1 MENFSYHVPFYVVT
15 GGIDLAGHSSELTAG
30 QVGLFDRS
38 TFSVAT
44 GAGNGKEF
52 FFAQGNIGGKDWYGQ
67 PVTESHKS
75 PFFFG
80 EDVSNMY
87 MSTPQTIQNEEWVI
101 GFNGAASSVG
111 LSYEKGK
118 AVRVKM
124 YFHGNPI
131 YRFFGGPKE
140 YVVSYTPTEDCVT
153 PCTADDCPDAISD
166 CLTHTQALIDKINT
180 HTELKKF
187 GVTAKLVNT
196 PFTAV
201 TPNMTKWCLDVC
213 DNGDVVALQAVQ
225 AQYPGI
231 KISRKSRV
239 GSTSTY
245 EFCQL
250 TTADDPVDFT
260 QSGSVLLAECGDTC
274 PADSTLTNASSTY
287 YVQRPLSGSTDL
299 STSGAQ
305 QTYADTFEA
314 AYGVAGRT
322 FDGATDVEVVAASDA
337 ITIVDHGFQTGA
349 KVVYADGGGTQLT
362 GLTDGNTYYVIRVT
376 SSTLKLASSLANALA
391 GTAIAIADGV
401 GAAHTLTAE
410 VTATYIGNN
419 GSTATVKLVT
429 TGEVALTAILSDTI
443 EFSHTIG
450 ATCVFDAPADIAW
463 ASCGTGI
470 SSERTMKIKQL
481 NRPDCDSAGDRLEDL
496 TSILAGVEGIQIATL
511 TKIAGTACA
520 DDYTVVQS
528 SIDCLPEDCL
538 TNNVTFTY
546 DDLPAFESHAWE
558 LVPPTVVEDA
568 TRKCGIRI
576 SAGYY
581 DPQFGNCSFQP
592 SDFYET
598 EPLKMEVSL
607 LGEDDSACDVAG
619 WPSVQQTQIARIA
632 RQSGEWV
639 VREVIMKTDAYLKH
653 IKQFSADPRMREA
666 FDMNLLGMV
675 DRKAFYNLYYVTYG
689 ASYGRSFRKKDI
701 QEQFTTVFAFKEG
714 DATEATFKTSI
725 LDVLTQ
731 KSGVAMHVNS

>member
-44 GAGNGKEF
+44 GAGNGTEF

-75 PFFFG
+75 PFFYG

-87 MSTPQTIQNEEWVI
+87 MSTPKTIQNEEWVI

-111 LSYEKGK
+111 LSYKTG
-118 AVRVKM
+118 VPIRVKM

-140 YVVSYTPTEDCVT
+140 YVVSYTPPVDCTE
-153 PCTADDCPDAISD
+153 PCAADDCPDGITD
-166 CLTHTQALIDKINT
+166 CLTHTQALVDAINN
-180 HTELKKF
+180 HIELKKF

-196 PFTAV
+196 PFVAA

-213 DNGDVVALQAVQ
+213 DNGDVQALQAVQ

-231 KISRKSRV
+231 TITRKSRV

-250 TTADDPVDFT
+250 TTADDPEDFT
-260 QSGSVLLAECGDTC
+260 QNGSVSLAECGIC
-274 PADSTLTNASSTY
+274 PAGSTLTAGSSTF
-287 YVQRPLSGSTDL
+287 YVQRPLSGGTDL
-299 STSGAQ
+299 STPALQ

-314 AYGVAGRT
+314 PYGAAGHT
-322 FDGATDVEVVAASDA
+322 FDGAADVEVVAASDA
-337 ITIVDHGFQTGA
+337 ITIVDHGWQTG
-349 KVVYADGGGTQLT
+349 VRVNYLDGGGTQVV
-362 GLTDGNTYYVIRVT
+362 GLVDTTDYYVIRLT
-376 SSTLKLASSLANALA
+376 SSTIKLASSFANALA
-391 GTAIAIADGV
+391 GTAIAISDGV
-401 GAAHTLTAE
+401 GAAHSLTTAI
-410 VTATYIGNN
+410 TATYIGNN

-429 TGEVALTAILSDTI
+429 NGQANLTAILSDTI
-443 EFSHTIG
+443 EESVSVG
-450 ATCVFDAPADIAW
+450 ETCVFDAPSDIAW
-463 ASCGTGI
+463 ASCGEGI

-481 NRPDCDSAGDRLEDL
+481 QRPDCEEDGNRLEDL
-496 TSILAGVEGIQIATL
+496 TSILAGVVGIQIDTL
-511 TKIAGTACA
+511 TLIPGTACA

-528 SIDCLPEDCL
+528 SQDCLPEDCL

-546 DDLPAFESHAWE
+546 DDLPAFENHAWE
-558 LVPPTVVEDA
+558 LVPPVVDEDD

-576 SAGYY
+576 SAGYT

-607 LGEDDSACDVAG
+607 LGEDDSNCDVAN
-619 WPSVQQTQIARIA
+619 WPSVQQTQIARLA
-632 RQSGEWV
+632 RQSGEYV
-639 VREVIMKTDAYLKH
+639 VREVIMKTNAYVKH
-653 IKQFSADPRMREA
+653 IRQFDGDPRMREA

-675 DRKAFYNLYYVTYG
+675 DRKAFYKLYYVTYG

-701 QEQFTTVFAFKEG
+701 QEQFTTVFAFKET
-714 DATEATFKTSI
+714 DVTAATFESAI
-725 LDVLTQ
+725 VDVLTQ
-731 KSGVAMHVNS
+731 KSGVPMHIND

>member
-44 GAGNGKEF
+44 GTGNGKEF

-87 MSTPQTIQNEEWVI
+87 VSMPQTIQNEEWVI

-111 LSYEKGK
+111 LSYTSG
-118 AVRVKM
+118 VPIRVKM

-140 YVVSYTPTEDCVT
+140 YVVSYTPPVDCEE
-153 PCTADDCPDAISD
+153 PCNGDDCPGGIVD
-166 CLTHTQALIDKINT
+166 CLTHTQKLVDLINT
-180 HTELKKF
+180 HTELRKF

-196 PFTAV
+196 PYVAA

-213 DNGDVVALQAVQ
+213 DNGDVQALQAVQ
-225 AQYPGI
+225 AQYPGLTI
-231 KISRKSRV
+231 TRKSRV

-245 EFCQL
+245 EFCQF
-250 TTADDPVDFT
+250 TTADDPADFT
-260 QSGSVLLAECGDTC
+260 QSGSVSLAECGTC
-274 PADSTLTNASSTY
+274 PVGSTLTNASSTW
-287 YVQRPLSGSTDL
+287 YVNRPLAGTEDL
-299 STSGAQ
+299 TTTVSQ
-305 QTYADTFEA
+305 QAFADVVGN
-314 AYGVAGRT
+314 AYGITT

-337 ITIVDHGFQTGA
+337 ITIVDHGYQTGTR
-349 KVVYADGGGTQLT
+349 VNYLDGGGTQIV
-362 GLTDGNTYYVIRVT
+362 GLVDTTDYYVIRLT
-376 SSTLKLASSLANALA
+376 SSTFKLASSLANALA

-401 GAAHTLTAE
+401 GAAHTLT
-410 VTATYIGNN
+410 VQTTATYIGNN
-419 GSTATVKLVT
+419 GSTATIKIVT
-429 TGEVALTAILSDTI
+429 EGEADLTAILADTI
-443 EFSHTIG
+443 EFSHDTG
-450 ATCVFDAPADIAW
+450 ATCVFDAPADIVW
-463 ASCGTGI
+463 ASCGEGI

-481 NRPDCDSAGDRLEDL
+481 NRPDCDTAGDRLDDL
-496 TSILAGVEGIQIATL
+496 TSILAGVTGIQIGTL
-511 TKIAGTACA
+511 TLIPGTACA

-528 SIDCLPEDCL
+528 SVDCLPEDCL

-546 DDLPAFESHAWE
+546 DELPAFEGHAWE
-558 LVPPTVVEDA
+558 LVPPTVVDDD

-576 SAGYY
+576 SAGYT

-607 LGEDDSACDVAG
+607 LGEDDSACDVAN
-619 WPSVQQTQIARIA
+619 WPSVQQTQIARVA
-632 RQSGEWV
+632 RQSGEYV
-639 VREVIMKTDAYLKH
+639 VREVIMKTDTYLKH
-653 IKQFSADPRMREA
+653 IKQFSGDPRMREA

-675 DRKAFYNLYYVTYG
+675 DRKAF
-689 ASYGRSFRKKDI
+689 
-701 QEQFTTVFAFKEG
+701 
-714 DATEATFKTSI
+714 
-725 LDVLTQ
+725 
-731 KSGVAMHVNS
+731 